1 MTGLKLPRPTL
12 SMHDFSRRGLI
23 TAGTLAVGGLALSGC
38 DKLSQSAGF
47 VNTLGAAE
55 GLTMGAQ
62 RLLLSAKPL
71 AREFLPKD
79 ISPVFKPNGST
90 MPSDDDYQAALANG
104 FADWKLQVDGLVNRP
119 LSISMAQLK
128 AMPSR
133 TQITRHDCV
142 EGWSAIAGW
151 TGVQLGRV
159 LHAAGLKPNA
169 RYVVFHCADDLEPSL
184 DGSGRYYESLDLV
197 DAFHPQTILAYA
209 MNGQPLAV
217 PHGAPIRLR
226 VERQLGYKQA
236 KYVMRLEVVDRF
248 DKIGSGKGGFWEDR
262 GYEWYAGI

>member
-1 MTGLKLPRPTL
+1 MSGLRLPKP
-12 SMHDFSRRGLI
+12 DFSRRGLI
-23 TAGTLAVGGLALSGC
+23 TAGTLALGGVALSGC
-38 DKLSQSAGF
+38 DKLSQDPGF
-47 VNTLGAAE
+47 VNKLDAAE
-55 GLTMGAQ
+55 NLTLNAQ
-62 RLLLSAKPL
+62 RLLQAAHPL
-71 AREFLPKD
+71 AREYSRRD
-79 ISPVFKPNGST
+79 ISPVFKANGSV
-90 MPSDDDYQAALANG
+90 MPSDDDYQTALSNG
-104 FADWKLQVDGLVNRP
+104 FKDWALQVDGLVNRP
-119 LSISMAQLK
+119 LALSMAQLK

-133 TQITRHDCV
+133 TQVTRHDCV

-159 LHAAGLKPNA
+159 LSIAGLKPTA

-226 VERQLGYKQA
+226 VESQLGYKQA

>member
-1 MTGLKLPRPTL
+1 MSNLQLPRP
-12 SMHDFSRRGLI
+12 DFSRRGLI
-23 TAGTLAVGGLALSGC
+23 NAGTLALGGLALSGC
-38 DKLSQSAGF
+38 DKLSQNPKFLNALDGAESL
-47 VNTLGAAE
+47 TLN
-55 GLTMGAQ
+55 AQ
-62 RLLLSAKPL
+62 RLLQAGRPL
-71 AREFLPKD
+71 AREFSAKD
-79 ISPVFKPNGST
+79 ISPTFKANGSV
-90 MPSDDDYQAALANG
+90 MPSDDDYQAALTNG
-104 FADWKLQVDGLVNRP
+104 FKDWALQVDGLVNRP
-119 LSISMAQLK
+119 LNLSMAQLK

-151 TGVQLGRV
+151 TGVPLSRV

-209 MNGQPLAV
+209 MNGRPLAV

-236 KYVMRLEVVDRF
+236 KYVMRLELVDRF

>member
-1 MTGLKLPRPTL
+1 MSGLRRPRP
-12 SMHDFSRRGLI
+12 DFSRRGLI
-23 TAGTLAVGGLALSGC
+23 TAGTLAVGGVALSGC
-38 DKLSQSAGF
+38 DKLSQDPKFLGVLDHAESL
-47 VNTLGAAE
+47 TLH
-55 GLTMGAQ
+55 AQ
-62 RLLLSAKPL
+62 RLFQAGRPL
-71 AREFLPKD
+71 AREFSPKD
-79 ISPVFKPNGST
+79 ISPTFKANGSV
-90 MPSDDDYQAALANG
+90 MPSDDDYQAALHNG
-104 FADWKLQVDGLVNRP
+104 FKDWALQVDGLVERP
-119 LSISMAQLK
+119 LNLSLAQLK

-151 TGVQLGRV
+151 TGVPLGRV
-159 LHAAGLKPNA
+159 LRAAGLKSNA

-184 DGSGRYYESLDLV
+184 DGTGRYYESLDLV

-209 MNGQPLAV
+209 MNGRTLGV

-236 KYVMRLEVVDRF
+236 KYVMRLELVDRF
-248 DKIGSGKGGFWEDR
+248 DKISGGKGGFWEDR

>member
-1 MTGLKLPRPTL
+1 MTGLQLPKL
-12 SMHDFSRRGLI
+12 DFSRRGLL
-23 TAGTLAVGGLALSGC
+23 TAGTLAVGGLALTGC
-38 DKLSQSAGF
+38 DKLSQSSDF
-47 VNTLGAAE
+47 VNKLGAAE
-55 GLTMGAQ
+55 AVTMNVQ
-62 RLLLSAKPL
+62 RLLLSARPL
-71 AREFLPKD
+71 AREFSPRD
-79 ISPVFKPNGST
+79 ISPVFKANGSL

-104 FADWKLQVDGLVNRP
+104 FSDWKLQVDGLVNRP
-119 LSISMAQLK
+119 LAISMTQLK

-159 LHAAGLKPNA
+159 LRAAGLKPNA

-184 DGSGRYYESLDLV
+184 DGTGKYYESLDLV

-209 MNGQPLAV
+209 MNGRPLAV
-217 PHGAPIRLR
+217 RHGAPIRLR

-236 KYVMRLEVVDRF
+236 KYVMRIEVVDRF
-248 DKIGSGKGGFWEDR
+248 DKISGGHGGFWEDR

>member
-1 MTGLKLPRPTL
+1 MSGLRVPKP
-12 SMHDFSRRGLI
+12 DFSRRGLI
-23 TAGTLAVGGLALSGC
+23 TAGTLALGGLALSGC
-38 DKLSQSAGF
+38 DKLSQSPDFTGK
-47 VNTLGAAE
+47 LSLAE
-55 GLTMGAQ
+55 SLTMGAQ
-62 RLLLSAKPL
+62 RLLQAAHPL
-71 AREFLPKD
+71 AREYSHRD
-79 ISPVFKPNGST
+79 ISPVFKANGSV
-90 MPSDDDYQAALANG
+90 MPSDDGYTTALANG
-104 FADWKLQVDGLVNRP
+104 FRDWALQVDGLVNRP
-119 LSISMAQLK
+119 LALSMAQLK

-159 LHAAGLKPNA
+159 LRIAGLKPTA
-169 RYVVFHCADDLEPSL
+169 KYVVFHCADDLEPSL

>member
-1 MTGLKLPRPTL
+1 MSLIKPIKP
-12 SMHDFSRRGLI
+12 DFSRRGLLA
-23 TAGTLAVGGLALSGC
+23 AGTLALGGLALSGC
-38 DKLSQSAGF
+38 DKLSQNPGF
-47 VNTLGAAE
+47 VGKISEAE
-55 GLTMGAQ
+55 DLTMGAQ
-62 RLLLSAKPL
+62 RLLLSAQPL
-71 AREFLPKD
+71 AREFSHKD
-79 ISPVFKPNGST
+79 ISPVFKANGSV

-104 FADWKLQVDGLVNRP
+104 FKDWTLQVDGLVQSP
-119 LSISMAQLK
+119 LTLSMVQLK

-151 TGVQLGRV
+151 TGVQLSRV
-159 LHAAGLKPNA
+159 LKLAGPKSNA
-169 RYVVFHCADDLEPSL
+169 KYVVFHCADDLEPSL

-197 DAFHPQTILAYA
+197 DAYHPQTILAYA

-236 KYVMRLEVVDRF
+236 KYVMRLELVDRF
-248 DKIGSGKGGFWEDR
+248 DKIGSGHGGFWEDR

>member
-1 MTGLKLPRPTL
+1 MSGLSLPKKP
-12 SMHDFSRRGLI
+12 DFSRRGLI
-23 TAGTLAVGGLALSGC
+23 AAGGLTLGGLVLSGC
-38 DKLSQSAGF
+38 DKLSQNPDV
-47 VNTLGAAE
+47 VNKISAAE

-62 RLLLSAKPL
+62 RLLLSGGPL
-71 AREFLPKD
+71 AREFSAKD
-79 ISPVFKPNGST
+79 ISPVFKPNGSV

-104 FADWKLQVDGLVNRP
+104 FKDWTLVVDGLVNRP
-119 LSISMAQLK
+119 LNLTLAQLK

-151 TGVQLGRV
+151 TGVQLARV
-159 LHAAGLKPNA
+159 LSLAGLKPNA
-169 RYVVFHCADDLEPSL
+169 KYVVFHCADDLEPSL

-209 MNGQPLAV
+209 MNGHPLAV

-236 KYVMRLEVVDRF
+236 KYVMRLELVDRF
-248 DKIGSGKGGFWEDR
+248 DKMGSGKGGFWEDR